1 MASERDEQFLSRFHQ
16 GEARSSRTQVCKI
29 VRVCNQKEYVAPTA
43 AIGESWKK
51 CSLYIK
57 RDNRYTSRIYQIYG
71 KKIDYKK
78 ISLLLRYRYYP
89 NTNLN
94 RRLNNET

>member
-1 MASERDEQFLSRFHQ
+1 MAWGRPFLSRFTNSRCA
-16 GEARSSRTQVCKI
+16 GYLLFLDTYPDNPTNLSAAKPGFVLVNLERS
-29 VRVCNQKEYVAPTA
+29 
-43 AIGESWKK
+43 